1 MYYNLVS
8 KMTRKKELQQKM
20 NTRQVVF
27 VTVDVEV
34 YPRKEDKEQALVHVT
49 ERIDNE
55 MKRLGIDA
63 DVVVL
68 PSIVKNIQFH
78 ETKRVK

>member
-1 MYYNLVS
+1 
-8 KMTRKKELQQKM
+8 MTRKKELQQKM